1 MASNALMDIAL
12 ILLVTKLLGV
22 MTKKYRMTQVL
33 GAVIA
38 GIILGP
44 AGLHILSDAP
54 FIEKMAE
61 IGVIIIIFLAG
72 LETDLT
78 KLKKSTKASFLIAL
92 FGVLMPLGGGILTAS
107 LFNQNVLENIF
118 IGVIL
123 TTTSVSITVETLIEL
138 GKLKTETGMT
148 ILGAAVID
156 DILGILILTFVMGR
170 YGTENVHIPW
180 EILKIIG
187 FILFAAAMGYGF
199 NHFFNWFSQKE
210 GRKRRVPVLG
220 FAFCLFLAFMAG
232 QFGVPDIV
240 GAYIA
245 GLIISNT
252 IMSYYVE
259 SKVEVLT
266 YMLFAPM
273 HFAHVGMRTVLGA
286 MEGRVL
292 IFTGILLLV
301 AIVTKVGG
309 CTLGAKIAGLKS
321 RNALQVGIGM
331 VCRGEIALIIANRGS
346 ILGILSE
353 TYFAPVILVIVIT
366 TLMTPIFI
374 RWTLPLEEKKTKT
387 AQYMLNDSELDQ
399 IMEKYH
405 SEDNR

>member
-1 MASNALMDIAL
+1 MASYALMDIAI

-33 GAVIA
+33 GAVVA
-38 GIILGP
+38 GILLGP
-44 AGLHILSDAP
+44 AGLHVLKDEL

-92 FGVLMPLGGGILTAS
+92 FGVLLPLGGGILTAS
-107 LFNQNVLENIF
+107 LFNTNVLENIF

-156 DILGILILTFVMGR
+156 DILGILILTFVMGH
-170 YGTENVHIPW
+170 YGNENVQISW
-180 EILKIIG
+180 EILKIII
-187 FILFAAAMGYGF
+187 FIVFAAISGIAF
-199 NHFFNWFSQKE
+199 NHFFNWFSLKE

-220 FAFCLFLAFMAG
+220 FAFCLLLSYIAG
-232 QFGVPDIV
+232 RFGVPDII

-245 GLIISNT
+245 GLMISNT
-252 IMSYYVE
+252 ILSYYVE

-266 YMLFAPM
+266 YMFFAPM
-273 HFAHVGMRTVLGA
+273 HFAHIGMKTVLGT
-286 MEGRVL
+286 MEGNIL
-292 IFTGILLLV
+292 IFTGLLLVV
-301 AIVTKVGG
+301 AIVTKIGG
-309 CTLGAKIAGLKS
+309 CTLGAKLSGFKN

-346 ILGILSE
+346 IMGILSE
-353 TYFAPVILVIVIT
+353 TFFAPVIIVIIIT

-374 RWTLPLEEKKTKT
+374 RFTIPLEEKKTKN
-387 AQYMLNDSELDQ
+387 AQFMLSDEELDQ
-399 IMEKYH
+399 IMDKYTND
-405 SEDNR
+405 DN